1 MLVPK
6 YYEDLTTLHLNTMP
20 NRAYYIPAS
29 ASMNTAGEK
38 RNCSDRFVLLNGNW
52 KFRYYESIYDL
63 KEKFFEE
70 GFPAA
75 DFGEVPVP
83 GVWQNYGYD
92 RHQYSNIRY
101 PFPLDPP
108 YVPQDNPCGAYIHR
122 FDYERRQDA
131 PEAYLNF
138 EGVDSCFYVWL
149 NGVFIGYSQVSHC
162 TSEFRVTDQ
171 LRDGENVLAVLVM
184 KWCDGSYLESQDKF
198 RMSGIFRDVYLL
210 LRPEQGIFDYFVKAV
225 PEKDGRTAS
234 APANAA
240 QAEER
245 QAEGKMESDEKTGSA
260 SGGIYCTGQIDI
272 TFKFFDKMIP
282 VTCRLLDAGGNLV
295 AERQTTDGRLHME
308 VEHPHLWNAEDPYLY
323 TMIYETVCGNARE
336 VITDHIGFR
345 EIHIEGNV
353 LYINGQ
359 KIKFHGV
366 NRHDSDP
373 VTGFVIREEQIMK
386 DLRLMK
392 EHNINAI
399 RTSHYPNAPH
409 FYELYDR
416 LGFYVIDEADN
427 ESHGTSARYM
437 EAEDWDTQSLRWN
450 EMIADNPD
458 FTEATVDRAQ
468 RCVER
473 DKNRP
478 SVVIW
483 SMGNEC
489 AYGCTF
495 EAALAWT
502 KQFDDTRLTHYESA
516 RYVSG
521 IRKYD
526 YDNLDLYSR
535 MYPSLA
541 EMKEYLEEDGRKP
554 YILCE
559 YCHAMGNGPGDLEDY
574 FQFMEQYDGVCGGFV
589 WEWCDHAIDRGT
601 TPDGR
606 KVYAYGGDSG
616 EFPHDGNFC
625 MDGLVY
631 PDRRVHTG
639 LLEYKNVY
647 RPARVVSYDQNSGR
661 LCLHNYMDFTNLKDY
676 LHLSWK
682 LLCDGVEMEEGMI
695 NGAGSVNSG
704 AETCN
709 TGAGQEMS
717 DDTSSLARSCC
728 LDIPPHSEG
737 SLYLPV
743 HVPER
748 GKAALLLSYHLTEEA
763 AARQE
768 ILPAGCCL
776 GFDEIPLETA
786 DNVNQTA
793 RTIWEGIPAG
803 ILGERLKKMRKGH
816 PAVPVAVKED
826 DKNVVLRGADW
837 RYVYDKRTGIFSEM
851 VYHNQNLL
859 AKPMEYNIWR
869 APTDNDRNIKKQWI
883 RAGYDRTISR
893 AYETKI
899 HCAGQK
905 ADGEGQKPNDG
916 GQINEELPAGTV
928 ALESQ
933 LSLSAV
939 YLQRILNIQ
948 ARWIIYPDGHLD
960 VRLDVT
966 RTPEFPFL
974 PRFGLRLF
982 LPKSMTE
989 VTYCG
994 IGPNESY
1001 ADKRQSGWHG
1011 RFETSVRALHED
1023 YIRPQENGAHDD
1035 CDYVIVENDSLSF
1048 AVAAVSA
1055 IAGKSAVQKDTFSFQ
1070 ISEYTQEE
1078 LTAKAHNYQLEKSP
1092 YTVLCLD
1099 YAQSGVGS
1107 GSCGPELL
1115 EKYRLDAEHFVFE
1128 LGLRVREK
1136 F

>member
-29 ASMNTAGEK
+29 VSMDTVGEK
-38 RNCSDRFVLLNGNW
+38 RGSSDRFVLLNGNW
-52 KFRYYESIYDL
+52 KFRYYESIYNL
-63 KEKFFEE
+63 KDKFYEE

-75 DFGEVPVP
+75 DFGEIPVP

-101 PFPLDPP
+101 PFPMDPP
-108 YVPQDNPCGAYIHR
+108 YVPHDNPCGAYIHR
-122 FDYERRQDA
+122 FYYERREDA
-131 PEAYLNF
+131 PEAFLNF

-162 TSEFRVTDQ
+162 TSEFRVTEQ

-210 LRPEQGIFDYFVKAV
+210 LRPQQGIFDYFVKAAAG
-225 PEKDGRTAS
+225 ENI
-234 APANAA
+234 NA
-240 QAEER
+240 
-245 QAEGKMESDEKTGSA
+245 
-260 SGGIYCTGQIDI
+260 GQIDI
-272 TFKFFDKMIP
+272 TFKFFDKIVP
-282 VTCRLLDAGGNLV
+282 VICRLLDDDGNLV
-295 AERQTTDGRLHME
+295 AEQVTEDGRLHME
-308 VEHPHLWNAEDPYLY
+308 VKHPHLWNAEQPYLY
-323 TMIYETVCGNARE
+323 TMVYETACQDTRE
-336 VITDHIGFR
+336 VITDHVGFR
-345 EIHIEGNV
+345 EIHAEGNV

-359 KIKFHGV
+359 KVKFHGV

-373 VTGFVIREEQIMK
+373 VTGFVISEEQMMK
-386 DLRLMK
+386 DLCLMK

-450 EMIADNPD
+450 EVIADNPD
-458 FTEATVDRAQ
+458 FTEATVDRVQ

-521 IRKYD
+521 TRKYD

-541 EMKEYLEEDGRKP
+541 EMEEYLEEDGRKP

-574 FQFMEQYDGVCGGFV
+574 FQFMEKYDGICGGFV

-601 TPDGR
+601 MPDSR
-606 KVYAYGGDSG
+606 KICAYGGDSG

-631 PDRRVHTG
+631 PDRRIHTG
-639 LLEYKNVY
+639 LQEYKNVH
-647 RPARVVSYDQNSGR
+647 RPARVVFYNQNTGELR
-661 LCLHNYMDFTNLKDY
+661 LHNYMDFTNLKDY
-676 LHLSWK
+676 LYLSWK
-682 LLCDGVEMEEGMI
+682 LLCDGVEIKEGITGGEESVK
-695 NGAGSVNSG
+695 AGV
-704 AETCN
+704 
-709 TGAGQEMS
+709 
-717 DDTSSLARSCC
+717 DV
-728 LDIPPHSEG
+728 PPHSEG
-737 SLYLPV
+737 SVYLPV
-743 HVPER
+743 RIPER
-748 GKAALLLSYHLTEEA
+748 GKAVLLLSYHLTKEA
-763 AARQE
+763 AKRQE
-768 ILPAGCCL
+768 ILSERYCL
-776 GFDEIPLETA
+776 GFDEIGLETA
-786 DNVNQTA
+786 ENVNQTA
-793 RTIWEGIPAG
+793 LALLEGIPAEFLAE
-803 ILGERLKKMRKGH
+803 ILENRRRKWRKSH
-816 PAVPVAVKED
+816 QAVPVAVKED
-826 DKNVVLRGADW
+826 DKNVILRGMDW
-837 RYVYDKRTGIFSEM
+837 RYVYDKRTGTFSEM
-851 VYHNQNLL
+851 IYHNQNLL
-859 AKPMEYNIWR
+859 EKPMEYNIWR

-883 RAGYDRTISR
+883 RAGYDRSVSR
-893 AYETKI
+893 AYETKVY
-899 HCAGQK
+899 GTEQK
-905 ADGEGQKPNDG
+905 TDGTGRE
-916 GQINEELPAGTV
+916 NEKFPAGAIV
-928 ALESQ
+928 LESQ
-933 LSLSAV
+933 LSLSAI
-939 YLQRILNIQ
+939 YLQRILNME
-948 ARWIIYPDGHLD
+948 ARWLIYPDGGMDL
-960 VRLDVT
+960 RLDVK
-966 RTPEFPFL
+966 RTPGFPFL

-982 LPKSMTE
+982 LPKSME
-989 VTYCG
+989 KVTYCG

-1011 RFETSVRALHED
+1011 RFETSVQAIHED

-1035 CDYVIVENDSLSF
+1035 CDYMIVENDTLSLA
-1048 AVAAVSA
+1048 AVANPAAVAQSERSEGSTPA
-1055 IAGKSAVQKDTFSFQ
+1055 ARETFAFQ

-1078 LTAKAHNYQLEKSP
+1078 LTAKAHNYELEKSP

-1099 YAQSGVGS
+1099 YAQSGIGS

-1115 EKYRLDAEHFVFE
+1115 KKYRLDAEHFVFE
-1128 LGLRVREK
+1128 LGLRVKEK

>member
-6 YYEDLTTLHLNTMP
+6 YYEDLKTLHLNTMP
-20 NRAYYIPAS
+20 NRAYYIPAPV
-29 ASMNTAGEK
+29 SMDTAGEK
-38 RNCSDRFVLLNGNW
+38 RSCSDRFVLLNGNW

-63 KEKFFEE
+63 KEEFFEE
-70 GFPAA
+70 KFPAA
-75 DFGEVPVP
+75 DFGEIPVP

-108 YVPQDNPCGAYIHR
+108 YVPHDNPCGAYIHR
-122 FDYERRQDA
+122 FDYEQREEA

-162 TSEFRVTDQ
+162 TSEFRVTDH

-210 LRPEQGIFDYFVKAV
+210 LRPKQGIFDYFVKAV
-225 PEKDGRTAS
+225 PKVKKTLSTPDEAAAEKAVRTVEKGVVNES
-234 APANAA
+234 A
-240 QAEER
+240 E
-245 QAEGKMESDEKTGSA
+245 DHEKCR
-260 SGGIYCTGQIDI
+260 IGQIDI
-272 TFKFFDKMIP
+272 TFKFFDKTIP
-282 VTCRLLDAGGNLV
+282 VTCRLLDVDGYLV
-295 AERQTTDGRLHME
+295 AEQATEDGCLHME

-323 TMIYETVCGNARE
+323 TMIYETACGASKE

-345 EIHIEGNV
+345 EIHVEGNV

-359 KIKFHGV
+359 KMKFHGV

-373 VTGFVIREEQIMK
+373 VSGFVISEEQIMK
-386 DLRLMK
+386 DLCLMK

-409 FYELYDR
+409 FYALYDR

-541 EMKEYLEEDGRKP
+541 EMKQYLDEDGRKP

-574 FQFMEQYDGVCGGFV
+574 FRFMEQYDGICGGFV

-601 TPDGR
+601 TSDGR
-606 KVYAYGGDSG
+606 KIYAYGGDSG

-647 RPARVVSYDQNSGR
+647 RPARVVSYDQNTGE

-676 LHLSWK
+676 LSLSWK
-682 LLCDGVEMEEGMI
+682 LLCDGVPIKEGRI
-695 NGAGSVNSG
+695 DNTRTEKVGAG
-704 AETCN
+704 T
-709 TGAGQEMS
+709 
-717 DDTSSLARSCC
+717 C
-728 LDIPPHSEG
+728 LDLDILPHSEG
-737 SLYLPV
+737 RLYLPV
-743 HVPER
+743 EVPER
-748 GKAALLLSYHLTEEA
+748 GKVTLLLSYHLSEKA

-768 ILPAGCCL
+768 ILPAGYCL
-776 GFDEIPLETA
+776 GFDEIRLETA
-786 DNVNQTA
+786 EDVNQTA
-793 RTIWEGIPAG
+793 LA
-803 ILGERLKKMRKGH
+803 LQKSH
-816 PAVPVAVKED
+816 PDVPVAVKED
-826 DKNVVLRGADW
+826 DKNVILRGADW
-837 RYVYDKRTGIFSEM
+837 RYVYDKRIGTFSEM
-851 VYHNQNLL
+851 IYHNQTLL
-859 AKPMEYNIWR
+859 EKPMEYNIWR

-883 RAGYDRTISR
+883 RAGYDRTVSR
-893 AYETKI
+893 AYETNVYREGQSADG
-899 HCAGQK
+899 AGQEN
-905 ADGEGQKPNDG
+905 AAF
-916 GQINEELPAGTV
+916 PAGTV
-928 ALESQ
+928 MLESK
-933 LSLSAV
+933 LSLSAI
-939 YLQRILNIQ
+939 YLQRILNIR
-948 ARWIIYPDGHLD
+948 AMWMIYPDGHLD

-982 LPKSMTE
+982 LPKSMTA

-1035 CDYVIVENDSLSF
+1035 CDYVIVENDTLSL
-1048 AVAAVSA
+1048 AAVSK
-1055 IAGKSAVQKDTFSFQ
+1055 AGGNENASSGNLFARDTFSFQ

-1107 GSCGPELL
+1107 NSCGPELL